1 MKKYFYVFLAL
12 ICTTAIFSC
21 KKALELTETA
31 EKVQAED
38 AGNVVTIHAGF
49 SEETKTSYAGEVT
62 FSWTIGDKIGVWTTN
77 DTDYEKVI
85 FTAQATGPS
94 VDFTGTLS
102 DGYHLVANGK
112 AFYPDGDAVARNN
125 FVSTFDGT
133 DYTVT
138 LGGTVDVDL
147 ENPMAIIPLV
157 GNNDGTG
164 NYSFK
169 TATGILKVTFEN
181 LQAATSYVT
190 VFYEDGSTA
199 LNGTYTLENDEVKLA
214 NATKPYLLKYLK
226 VNNISEGSTGV
237 FYFPLPTG
245 TLPENLWFSTLNSAY
260 GYLTYKK
267 ATKVIPITR
276 NRITNISV
284 TIDGGSEWEY
294 LGVGYYLDNYL
305 FGEIGGGKQGYYVP
319 VDIQRKKSNT
329 NHFRVSRPYQTAWA
343 EFGVTEGSNLS
354 NYITLEVKRGEDM
367 ELGITGHRVTVTNE
381 NLVFFYGEDNAS
393 NAVGAA
399 TSEHNSRLIHPN
411 WTGED
416 SESYYLNSKVVS
428 YQDDGVT
435 PKLIQ
440 LAPEF
445 DLEGTSGTRKWFDDK
460 NDAVYIVFPGCNP
473 ALAVIGNYN
482 IDGNNKFTLK
492 IEESDD
498 ITKGNI
504 MITKYTNT
512 NSNFNDGYG
521 NSVNHVDGRLYGM
534 FADGKMVFPRGQ
546 KFADYNTTNNTFWTI
561 FEGTSGA
568 HNETITFTL
577 QFKNNADMG
586 KVFTRSRIGLSFGTE
601 SALLSGTETESNQY
615 FSSGDG
621 KYIKKY

>member
-31 EKVQAED
+31 EKVQAEN

>member
-31 EKVQAED
+31 EKVQAEN

-305 FGEIGGGKQGYYVP
+305 FGEIGGSKQGYYVP